1 MCCCYMNFMNL
12 KALSYEFGE
21 RMYQPVRPTDIIF
34 VIQLSKPTDAKS
46 TVL

>member
-1 MCCCYMNFMNL
+1 MNL

-21 RMYQPVRPTDIIF
+21 PTDSIF
-34 VIQLSKPTDAKS
+34 VIQLSTTTDANN